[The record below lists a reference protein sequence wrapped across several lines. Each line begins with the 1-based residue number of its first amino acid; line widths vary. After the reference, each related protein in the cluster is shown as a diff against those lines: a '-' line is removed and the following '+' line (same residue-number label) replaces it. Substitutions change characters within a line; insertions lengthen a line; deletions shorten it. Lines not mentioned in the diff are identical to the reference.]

1 MTNAIAYDVYA
12 SDGNT
17 RDPSLCHWYSDRLGC
32 CLELL
37 EDGLWTPKDR
47 PTWRVSNIRY
57 RMGGFDTEV
66 KASLDVS
73 FDGEYYWISNVT
85 GMMAIPS
92 KESIGTDLKT
102 YSEWQPDGFEAF
114 TVPPYLLG

>member
-1 MTNAIAYDVYA
+1 
-12 SDGNT
+12 
-17 RDPSLCHWYSDRLGC
+17 
-32 CLELL
+32 
-37 EDGLWTPKDR
+37 
-47 PTWRVSNIRY
+47 
-57 RMGGFDTEV
+57 MGGFDTEV